1 MEIES
6 CLKKAREVKRLSQ
19 QEVSHLLMISQ
30 KTLSNIESG
39 KSIPIVFL
47 LAKMGEIYEL
57 DILEVLAKEGVF
69 LTTPPNPI
77 RILSQN

>member
-1 MEIES
+1 MEIGS
-6 CLKKAREVKRLSQ
+6 CLKIAREAKRLSQ
-19 QEVSHLLMISQ
+19 QEVSHLLVISQ

-39 KSIPIVFL
+39 KSIPNVFL

-69 LTTPPNPI
+69 LTTPPPI
-77 RILSQN
+77 QSGF